1 MKVVV
6 SLYDDGFPGELD
18 KEFGLKIAGEG
29 CRTRIFRFWDV
40 RHTKISAVSLWNM
53 PTVSS
58 SRRPDV
64 DAKVLK
70 FARRSGKP
78 MLEYRSP
85 EEDGFFDNYNRFYE
99 DIQ

>member
-1 MKVVV
+1 MRQDLK
-6 SLYDDGFPGELD
+6 PGCP

-29 CRTRIFRFWDV
+29 VQDANLSLLGRPSYENLCRFVMEYADGIIV
-40 RHTKISAVSLWNM
+40 AS
-53 PTVSS
+53 
-58 SRRPDV
+58 PDV

-70 FARRSGKP
+70 LARRSGKP